1 MASTRDYTDYLNDR
15 VDIAPANSQE
25 ELDAAQLIHAIMDEH
40 GLDATIQEF
49 DAPAQGDLAHDL
61 TYLLLVVGMVMSG
74 ILGTPA
80 GVIGR
85 LLVLLCTGVLAARFG
100 GYDLL
105 GGLGPKARS
114 QNVIGVHRAEGPL
127 VVKGNRPIVVVAH
140 YDTPNEGLLHKPQ
153 TAGFLPVIR
162 RSSLWIVAGIAL
174 CAFVQLLGFIP
185 DAARH
190 LFWIVGMLAGVPL
203 LAVAAAGVYE
213 RFAPCTAGANDNKS
227 SVAALLGV
235 LDLVRPADDAAKRWA
250 ASHPRTAPAKQDGTA
265 PAPATHDGEDAAP
278 AAPDGPYG
286 RDADED
292 AAGGVAAVSARLGGL
307 AASLRTG
314 ALDLVGRARGAVLHD
329 EGAPDGRDVQD
340 DASDAPTVVA
350 TTRTATPASSE
361 WGSVELAQPTLR
373 LDGEAPHADENDAE
387 SPQEGAP
394 EDLIEQAHDVQAA
407 DDDLRPGREQAAS
420 AAAPAPAT
428 SSQARMRTAN
438 EKPLDATGRA
448 GAVSYTHLEVY
459 KSQAPE
465 TVATEEAFHGVVR
478 RGAGFVESLQILPS
492 DCEIVYERPPRPKI
506 DLSRLPEVPAM
517 PEFRVEDFYLP
528 PTEGQQEGPEV
539 DDETGTG
546 YIPPFINPHRRS
558 VTSSVTADVAAS
570 ADDQATAR
578 YAPHVDDAY
587 RADDGSCAG
596 ASYPPTT
603 QDLLDR
609 VPIPEY
615 QVVGVDDAG
624 HDGQAPA
631 RRGETLDDFNATE
644 GVEATAEPS
653 SDVPNDNDAPASA
666 SDGDVRS
673 EDSYDDERPYDAYYD
688 DDLDDYDVEP
698 AGILDK
704 IRFALADIGGRL
716 SKRDKMSGNTET
728 FMPLPDTS
736 RTAEVARPAPAAA
749 TDEAHPT
756 QTGGVEPAGRAAA
769 DSTLPQEQGDADS
782 TAQAEPPTKESGAT
796 VTPDSSEEDASPS
809 SLVKGN
815 FDTGDDTRSLVEG
828 DMAGLDLA
836 EEEPQPEE
844 RPAPRPIDDPQW
856 GTPDYAPASPVAQR
870 AALFDLPDPSVMPK
884 DPFAPDD
891 LAPVDIQ
898 DAQSPSD
905 DGAAQARGQRQPI
918 GLVRPQHTEPAAAP
932 ASSKR
937 PRSERFGSFG
947 RLGRKRREEKE
958 QPDSMSEWLGVDE
971 DYDAKKN
978 GRAIGS
984 WDKFKDEEGGNG
996 RRRPWKGGATERFDL
1011 RDEEAP
1017 QAGEAS
1023 PDVNSPDAGER
1034 PSEEDLRESI
1044 LGMSDD
1050 ELLSHDIWFVALGAS
1065 TLRHAGMREFLA
1077 DYRKSIRG
1085 AFVINLDSVGAGD
1098 LTLLTKEGVSSAHRA
1113 DRRLAKL
1120 LAAVAKD
1127 LHIPLGRMRFDW
1139 TDTDATPAMEAS
1151 LRAATIMGVSSQGVP
1166 ALSRTADD
1174 VAENVN
1180 DRQVGQVTE
1189 LVAELI
1195 RRS

>member
-61 TYLLLVVGMVMSG
+61 TYLLLVIGMVMSG

-250 ASHPRTAPAKQDGTA
+250 ASHPRTAPARQDGTA
-265 PAPATHDGEDAAP
+265 PAPATHEGEDAAP
-278 AAPDGPYG
+278 AAPDEPYERG
-286 RDADED
+286 ADEGA
-292 AAGGVAAVSARLGGL
+292 AAGGVAAVSARLGAL

-340 DASDAPTVVA
+340 DAAGAPTVVA

-361 WGSVELAQPTLR
+361 WGSVEPAQPTLR
-373 LDGEAPHADENDAE
+373 LDGEAPHADENDAK
-387 SPQEGAP
+387 SPEEGAP
-394 EDLIEQAHDVQAA
+394 EDSIEQAHEAQAA
-407 DDDLRPGREQAAS
+407 GDDVRPGREPAAS

-428 SSQARMRTAN
+428 SSQTAS
-438 EKPLDATGRA
+438 A
-448 GAVSYTHLEVY
+448 S
-459 KSQAPE
+459 
-465 TVATEEAFHGVVR
+465 VATEEVFHGVVR

-558 VTSSVTADVAAS
+558 VTSSVTADVAAPV
-570 ADDQATAR
+570 DDQATAR

-587 RADDGSCAG
+587 RADDGSRAG
-596 ASYPPTT
+596 ASYPPTA

-624 HDGQAPA
+624 RDGQAPA
-631 RRGETLDDFNATE
+631 RRGETPDDRDATE

-653 SDVPNDNDAPASA
+653 PDVPHDNDALASA
-666 SDGDVRS
+666 TDGDVRS
-673 EDSYDDERPYDAYYD
+673 EGSYDERPYDAYYD

-736 RTAEVARPAPAAA
+736 RTAEVARPTQAAA
-749 TDEAHPT
+749 TDEPHPT
-756 QTGGVEPAGRAAA
+756 QTGDVEPAGRAAA
-769 DSTLPQEQGDADS
+769 DATLPQEQDDADS
-782 TAQAEPPTKESGAT
+782 TAQAEPPTEESGTT

-856 GTPDYAPASPVAQR
+856 GTPDYTPAPPVAQR

-891 LAPVDIQ
+891 LAPIDVQ

-937 PRSERFGSFG
+937 PRSERFGGFG

-971 DYDAKKN
+971 DYDAKTN

-984 WDKFKDEEGGNG
+984 WDKFKDEEDGNG

-1023 PDVNSPDAGER
+1023 SDVNSPDARER

-1127 LHIPLGRMRFDW
+1127 LHIPLGRIRFDW